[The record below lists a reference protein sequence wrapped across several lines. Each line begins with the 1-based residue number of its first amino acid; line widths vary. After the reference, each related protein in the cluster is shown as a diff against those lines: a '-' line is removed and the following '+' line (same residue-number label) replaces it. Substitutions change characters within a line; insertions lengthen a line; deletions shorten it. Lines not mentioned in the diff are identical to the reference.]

1 LYCERILNDINDQFE
16 ELFLQQLN
24 IHQRLRIHGF
34 FIIINALI
42 TMCIATRY
50 FSFLPVFPSD
60 LVAVI
65 FIFAATFG
73 QMVLLA
79 SLVGLLTL
87 PFIYLPRR
95 LRQLSQVTFASLGVA
110 LLYFDTLVFA
120 QYRFHMNAVV
130 VDLALS
136 ADVVTFPLLMWLKGL
151 GIIALL
157 FLLQYLLLRYLEKT
171 QSERT
176 EAASIWKKKRILRYF
191 SLFTFITLLMT
202 HGIHIWAA
210 AVAYQPVTM
219 VKRYLPLFYP
229 STSNR
234 TMAKY
239 GLVNERSLAQQ
250 KELRMTQASD
260 LVYPLRP
267 LSVVTPEKAVNIMI
281 ILVDSWRADTFNAE
295 NTPNMWAYAQRG
307 VTFNNHL
314 SAGNATRTG
323 VFGLFYGIP
332 GTYWHSFLAN
342 EQSPVLIDRLHEL
355 DYQMGIFAAAKLSKP
370 EFAQTVF
377 ATIPELRNGSEGATP
392 SARDE
397 DLTNDWIVWDQQRD
411 KQKPAFSFLFY
422 DAPHGYDFPEG
433 YEPRFEPMADA
444 MNYLEL
450 DNDYDPVP
458 VKNRYKTSVHYVD
471 SQVKRVLERLD
482 ESGELDNTLVI
493 LTGDHGQEM
502 NDSKLNFWGHN
513 GNYTN
518 AQIQVP
524 FAMFGPKITDQ
535 NQSWGDKFT
544 AHQDVAPTLARNY
557 LGVRN
562 DLVDYSVGVDLL
574 AEPIS
579 RDWLIASK
587 YSGYGIVTNDYIVEV
602 GAAGNY
608 QLLDK
613 TNRPSSTLKL
623 DAEYLKK
630 AFEQMSRYSK

>member
-1 LYCERILNDINDQFE
+1 
-16 ELFLQQLN
+16 LQQLN
-24 IHQRLRIHGF
+24 NSQRLRVHGF
-34 FIIINALI
+34 FIAINALVS
-42 TMCIATRY
+42 MCIAARY
-50 FSFLPVFPSD
+50 FTFLPVFPSD

-79 SLVGLLTL
+79 GVLGLLTL
-87 PFIYLPRR
+87 PFIYLPAPWRR
-95 LRQLSQVTFASLGVA
+95 FSQVTIASLGVA

-130 VDLALS
+130 VDLAMS

-151 GIIALL
+151 GIIALV
-157 FLLQYLLLRYLEKT
+157 FLLQFLLLRYLEQT
-171 QSERT
+171 QSDRT
-176 EAASIWKKKRILRYF
+176 EVTSIWKRKRILRYF
-191 SLFTFITLLMT
+191 SLFTFMTLLMT

-239 GLVNERSLAQQ
+239 GFVNEQSLAQQ
-250 KELRMTQASD
+250 EQLKMSKASD
-260 LVYPLRP
+260 LHYPLKP
-267 LSVVTPEKAVNIMI
+267 LSVEAPDEAVNIMI

-295 NTPNMWAYAQRG
+295 NTPNMWRYAQKG
-307 VTFNNHL
+307 VSFEHHL
-314 SAGNATRTG
+314 AAANATRTG

-332 GTYWHSFLAN
+332 GTYWHSFLSN
-342 EQSPVLIDRLHEL
+342 NQPPILIERLQAL
-355 DYQMGIFAAAKLSKP
+355 DYSMGIFAAAKLTKP
-370 EFAQTVF
+370 EFSQTVF
-377 ATIPELRNGSEGATP
+377 KSIPDLRIASKGRSP

-397 DLTNDWIVWDQQRD
+397 DLTNDWIAWDEQRD

-422 DAPHGYDFPEG
+422 DAPHGYDFPIG
-433 YEPRFEPMADA
+433 YAHRFEPMTAA

-450 DNDYDPVP
+450 DNDFDPVP

-471 SQVKRVLERLD
+471 SQVKRVLERLEKTGD
-482 ESGELDNTLVI
+482 LENTLVI
-493 LTGDHGQEM
+493 ITGDHGQEM
-502 NDSKLNFWGHN
+502 NDNKLNFWGHN

-524 FAMFGPKITDQ
+524 VAMFGPKIAQ
-535 NQSWGDKFT
+535 NMKNSGENFT
-544 AHQDVAPTLARNY
+544 AHQDLVPTLARNY

-562 DLVDYSVGVDLL
+562 DLSDYSVGVDLL
-574 AEPIS
+574 SEPID

-587 YSGYGIVTNDYIVEV
+587 YSGYGIVTKDSIIEI

-613 TNRPSSTLKL
+613 TNRPSSSLKL
-623 DAEYLKK
+623 NPQHLKG
-630 AFEQMSRYSK
+630 AFEQMSLFSK

>member
-1 LYCERILNDINDQFE
+1 M
-16 ELFLQQLN
+16 QQLN
-24 IHQRLRIHGF
+24 NHQRLRVHGF
-34 FIIINALI
+34 FIIINALVA
-42 TMCIATRY
+42 MCIATRY

-79 SLVGLLTL
+79 SVIGLLTL
-87 PFIYLPRR
+87 PFTYLPRR
-95 LRQLSQVTFASLGVA
+95 WRQFSQVTFASLGVA

-130 VDLALS
+130 IDLAMS
-136 ADVVTFPLLMWLKGL
+136 SDVVTFPLLMWLKGL

-157 FLLQYLLLRYLEKT
+157 FLLQCLLLRYLEKT
-171 QSERT
+171 QSDLI
-176 EAASIWKKKRILRYF
+176 EATSIWKKKRFLRYF

-239 GLVNERSLAQQ
+239 GFVNEQSLAQQ
-250 KELRMTQASD
+250 KELRMKEASD
-260 LVYPLRP
+260 LDYPLKP
-267 LSVVTPEKAVNIMI
+267 LSVVAPEKSVNIMI

-295 NTPNMWAYAQRG
+295 NTPNMWRYAQRG
-307 VTFNNHL
+307 VSFNNHL
-314 SAGNATRTG
+314 SAGNSTRTG

-342 EQSPVLIDRLHEL
+342 GQSPVLIERMQAL
-355 DYQMGIFAAAKLSKP
+355 DYEMGVFAAAKLSKP

-377 ATIPELRNGSEGATP
+377 RTIPELRNGSKGKSP

-397 DLTNDWIVWDQQRD
+397 DLTNDWLAWDQQRD
-411 KQKPAFSFLFY
+411 KKKPAFSFLFY

-444 MNYLEL
+444 MNYLDL

-482 ESGELDNTLVI
+482 NSGELDNTLVI
-493 LTGDHGQEM
+493 ITGDHGQEM
-502 NDSKLNFWGHN
+502 NDNKLNYWGHN
-513 GNYTN
+513 GNFTN

-524 FAMFGPKITDQ
+524 FAMFGPKITKQSQ
-535 NQSWGDKFT
+535 NWDGQVT
-544 AHQDVAPTLARNY
+544 AHQDIAPTIARNY

-562 DLVDYSVGVDLL
+562 DLIDYSVGVDLL
-574 AEPIS
+574 GEPVA
-579 RDWLIASK
+579 RNWLIASQ
-587 YSGYGIVTNDYIVEV
+587 YSGYAIVTSDYIIEV

-623 DAEYLKK
+623 DAQYLKE
-630 AFEQMSRYSK
+630 AFEQMSLYNK

>member
-1 LYCERILNDINDQFE
+1 M
-16 ELFLQQLN
+16 QQLN
-24 IHQRLRIHGF
+24 NKQRLRVHGF
-34 FIIINALI
+34 FIVINALI
-42 TMCIATRY
+42 SMCIAARY

-60 LVAVI
+60 LVAVV

-79 SLVGLLTL
+79 SVLGLLTL
-87 PFIYLPRR
+87 PFIYLPKRWR
-95 LRQLSQVTFASLGVA
+95 HFCQITFASLGMA

-130 VDLALS
+130 LDLAMS

-151 GIIALL
+151 SIIALL
-157 FLLQYLLLRYLEKT
+157 FLLQFLLLRYLEK
-171 QSERT
+171 QLSEDNEGT
-176 EAASIWKKKRILRYF
+176 SILRKKRILRYF
-191 SLFTFITLLMT
+191 SLLAFTTLLMT

-239 GLVNERSLAQQ
+239 GFVNEQSLAQQ
-250 KELRMTQASD
+250 EQLKMSQASD
-260 LVYPLRP
+260 LHYPLKP
-267 LSVVTPEKAVNIMI
+267 LNVEVPDKAVNIMI

-295 NTPNMWAYAQRG
+295 NTPNMWRYAQRG
-307 VTFNNHL
+307 VSFKHHL
-314 SAGNATRTG
+314 AAANATRTG

-342 EQSPVLIDRLHEL
+342 SQPPVLIERLQAL
-355 DYQMGIFAAAKLSKP
+355 NYSMGIFSAAKLTKP
-370 EFAQTVF
+370 EFSQTVF
-377 ATIPELRNGSEGATP
+377 KTIPNLRIASKGKSP
-392 SARDE
+392 SAKDE
-397 DLTNDWIVWDQQRD
+397 DLTNDWIAWDQQRD

-433 YEPRFEPMADA
+433 YTPRFEPMTDA
-444 MNYLEL
+444 MNYLDL
-450 DNDYDPVP
+450 DNDFDPVP

-471 SQVKRVLERLD
+471 SQVKRVLERL
-482 ESGELDNTLVI
+482 EKTGELENTLVI
-493 LTGDHGQEM
+493 ITGDHGQEM
-502 NDSKLNFWGHN
+502 NDNKLNFWGHN

-524 FAMFGPKITDQ
+524 FAMFGPKITSQVKD
-535 NQSWGDKFT
+535 WEGRFT
-544 AHQDVAPTLARNY
+544 AHQDLVPTLARNY
-557 LGVRN
+557 LGIRN
-562 DLVDYSVGVDLL
+562 DLIDYSVGVDLL
-574 AEPIS
+574 AAPIT

-587 YSGYGIVTNDYIVEV
+587 YSGYGIVTNNYIVEV

-613 TNRPSSTLKL
+613 TNRPSSALKL
-623 DAEYLKK
+623 DAQYLKE
-630 AFEQMSRYSK
+630 AFEQMSLFSK

>member
-1 LYCERILNDINDQFE
+1 MQPLNNY
-16 ELFLQQLN
+16 
-24 IHQRLRIHGF
+24 QRLRVHGF
-34 FIIINALI
+34 FIVMNALVA
-42 TMCIATRY
+42 MCIATRY

-65 FIFAATFG
+65 FIFASTFG
-73 QMVLLA
+73 QMVFLA
-79 SLVGLLTL
+79 SILGLLSL
-87 PFIYLPRR
+87 PFIYLPKRW
-95 LRQLSQVTFASLGVA
+95 RQFSQVTFASLGLA

-130 VDLALS
+130 IDLAMS

-157 FLLQYLLLRYLEKT
+157 FILQFLLLRYLEKN
-171 QSERT
+171 QSDRT
-176 EAASIWKKKRILRYF
+176 EARSVWKKKRLLRYF
-191 SLFTFITLLMT
+191 SLFTFMTLLMT

-239 GLVNERSLAQQ
+239 GFVNEQSLAQQ
-250 KELRMTQASD
+250 KELKMTQASD
-260 LVYPLRP
+260 LDYPLTP
-267 LSVVTPEKAVNIMI
+267 LSVVAPEKLVNIMI

-295 NTPNMWAYAQRG
+295 NTPNMWRYAQRG
-307 VTFNNHL
+307 LIYSNHL

-342 EQSPVLIDRLHEL
+342 GQSPVFIERLQALNYE
-355 DYQMGIFAAAKLSKP
+355 MGIFAAAKLSKP
-370 EFAQTVF
+370 EFSQTVF
-377 ATIPELRNGSEGATP
+377 STIPELRNGSEGKTP

-397 DLTNDWIVWDQQRD
+397 DLTNDWLTWDQQRD

-444 MNYLEL
+444 MNYLDL
-450 DNDYDPVP
+450 DNDYDPIP
-458 VKNRYKTSVHYVD
+458 VINRYKTSIHYVD
-471 SQVKRVLERLD
+471 SQVKRVLERL
-482 ESGELDNTLVI
+482 ETSGELDNTLVI
-493 LTGDHGQEM
+493 ITGDHGQEM
-502 NDSKLNFWGHN
+502 NDNKLNFWGHN

-524 FAMFGPKITDQ
+524 FAMFGPKITGQ
-535 NQSWGDKFT
+535 NQNWGDRVT
-544 AHQDVAPTLARNY
+544 AHQDVVPTLARNY

-562 DLVDYSVGVDLL
+562 DLIDYSVGVDLL
-574 AEPIS
+574 AEPIA

-587 YSGYGIVTNDYIVEV
+587 YSGYGIVTNNYIVEV
-602 GAAGNY
+602 SDAGNY

-613 TNRPSSTLKL
+613 TNRPNAALKL
-623 DAEYLKK
+623 NAQYLKE
-630 AFEQMSRYSK
+630 AFEQMSLYSK

>member
-1 LYCERILNDINDQFE
+1 M
-16 ELFLQQLN
+16 QQLN
-24 IHQRLRIHGF
+24 IKQRLRVHGF
-34 FIIINALI
+34 FIVINALVS
-42 TMCIATRY
+42 MFIAARY

-60 LVAVI
+60 LTAVI

-79 SLVGLLTL
+79 SVLGLLTL
-87 PFIYLPRR
+87 PFIYLSKGW
-95 LRQLSQVTFASLGVA
+95 RQFSQVTFASLGVA

-130 VDLALS
+130 VDLAMS

-157 FLLQYLLLRYLEKT
+157 FLLQFLLLRYLEKK
-171 QSERT
+171 QSDGL
-176 EAASIWKKKRILRYF
+176 EAVSIWKKKRFFRYF

-239 GLVNERSLAQQ
+239 GFVNAQSLAQQ
-250 KELRMTQASD
+250 KELKMSQASD
-260 LVYPLRP
+260 LHYPLKP
-267 LSVVTPEKAVNIMI
+267 LSVEAPAKAVNIML
-281 ILVDSWRADTFNAE
+281 ILVDSWRADTFNVE
-295 NTPNMWAYAQRG
+295 NTPNMWRYAQRG
-307 VTFNNHL
+307 VTFSHHL

-342 EQSPVLIDRLHEL
+342 GQPPVLIERLQAL
-355 DYQMGIFAAAKLSKP
+355 DYEMGIFAAAKLSKP
-370 EFAQTVF
+370 EFSQTVF
-377 ATIPELRNGSEGATP
+377 NTIPDLRIASKGRTP

-397 DLTNDWIVWDQQRD
+397 DLTNDWITWDQQRD

-433 YEPRFEPMADA
+433 YTPRFEPMTDA
-444 MNYLEL
+444 MNYLDL
-450 DNDYDPVP
+450 NNDFDPVP

-471 SQVKRVLERLD
+471 SQVKRVLERL
-482 ESGELDNTLVI
+482 EKTGELDNTLVI
-493 LTGDHGQEM
+493 ITGDHGQEM
-502 NDSKLNFWGHN
+502 NDNKLNFWGHN

-524 FAMFGPKITDQ
+524 FAMFGPKITGQ
-535 NQSWGDKFT
+535 NQSWGDRFT
-544 AHQDVAPTLARNY
+544 AHQDIVPTLARNY

-562 DLVDYSVGVDLL
+562 DLIDYSTGVDLL
-574 AEPIS
+574 AEPIA
-579 RDWLIASK
+579 RDWVIASK
-587 YSGYGIVTNDYIVEV
+587 YSGYGIVTNNYIVEV

-613 TNRPSSTLKL
+613 TNRPDSSLKL
-623 DAEYLKK
+623 DAQYLKE
-630 AFEQMSRYSK
+630 AFEQMSLFSK

>member
-1 LYCERILNDINDQFE
+1 
-16 ELFLQQLN
+16 
-24 IHQRLRIHGF
+24 
-34 FIIINALI
+34 
-42 TMCIATRY
+42 MCIATRY

-79 SLVGLLTL
+79 SVVGLLTL
-87 PFIYLPRR
+87 PFIYLPRGW
-95 LRQLSQVTFASLGVA
+95 RQFSQVTIASLGVA

-130 VDLALS
+130 VDLAMS

-157 FLLQYLLLRYLEKT
+157 FLLQSLLLRYLEKT
-171 QSERT
+171 QSDQT
-176 EAASIWKKKRILRYF
+176 EASSVWKKKRFLRYF
-191 SLFTFITLLMT
+191 SVFTFTTLLMT

-234 TMAKY
+234 MLAKY
-239 GLVNERSLAQQ
+239 GLVNKPSLAQQ
-250 KELRMTQASD
+250 KKLKISQASD
-260 LVYPLRP
+260 LNYPLKP
-267 LSVVTPEKAVNIMI
+267 LIVEAPDKAVNIMI

-295 NTPNMWAYAQRG
+295 NTPNMWRYAQRG
-307 VTFNNHL
+307 ITFSHHL
-314 SAGNATRTG
+314 SAGNSTRTG

-342 EQSPVLIDRLHEL
+342 GQSPVLIERMQAL
-355 DYQMGIFAAAKLSKP
+355 DYEMGIFAAAKLTKP
-370 EFAQTVF
+370 EFTQTVF
-377 ATIPELRNGSEGATP
+377 NTIPNLRNGSEGKTP

-397 DLTNDWIVWDQQRD
+397 DLTDDWITWDQQRD

-433 YEPRFEPMADA
+433 YTPRFDPMTDG
-444 MNYLEL
+444 MNYLDL
-450 DNDYDPVP
+450 DNEFDPVP
-458 VKNRYKTSVHYVD
+458 VKNRYKTSVHFVD
-471 SQVKRVLERLD
+471 SQVKRVLEQL
-482 ESGELDNTLVI
+482 EKTGELDNTLVI
-493 LTGDHGQEM
+493 ITGDHGQEM
-502 NDSKLNFWGHN
+502 NDNKLNFWGHN

-524 FAMFGPKITDQ
+524 FVMFGPKITSDHQ
-535 NQSWGDKFT
+535 KWGDRFT
-544 AHQDVAPTLARNY
+544 AHQDVVPTLARNY

-562 DLVDYSVGVDLL
+562 DLIDYTVGVDLL
-574 AEPIS
+574 AAPIE
-579 RDWLIASK
+579 RDWIIASK
-587 YSGYGIVTNDYIVEV
+587 YSGYGIVTNDYIIEV

-613 TNRPSSTLKL
+613 TNRPSLTLKL
-623 DAEYLKK
+623 NAQYLKE
-630 AFEQMSRYSK
+630 AFEQMSLYNE